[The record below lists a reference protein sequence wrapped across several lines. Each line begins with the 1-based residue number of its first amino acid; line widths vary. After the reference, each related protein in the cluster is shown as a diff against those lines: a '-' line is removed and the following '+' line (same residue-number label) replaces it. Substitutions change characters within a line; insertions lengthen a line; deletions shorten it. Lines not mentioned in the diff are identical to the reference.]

1 MELVGQVEDIIYKN
15 DINSYTIATFE
26 TDEEILTIV
35 GYLPF
40 INSGDSLKIIG
51 KYVTHKDYGEQFK
64 IDTFEKLMPKDL
76 KSLEKYLANSDIK
89 GVGPATAK
97 KIVDRFGDDTISVF
111 KFEPY
116 KLALVKGITKERALE
131 IAEEFNSKWEVWQ
144 IVSFL
149 EKFGI
154 GANNAKKIYDELG
167 TNAIEEIEANPYV
180 LIDIVRGV
188 DFKQID
194 KMAIDLG
201 FAYNNGKRVRS
212 GIKYALILATYN
224 GNSCTKKGELK
235 QFVIEL
241 LNIDEDDF
249 DTEFINLK
257 VKNEVIVEQQEEFE
271 YVYLYDF
278 YKVEEDVA
286 LKLKNLANAKN
297 IKKVKNIKAEILKQE
312 QISNIFLSEK
322 QKEAIEEVNENN
334 VCIITGGPGTGKTTI
349 IKNIIEIYKSHG
361 RKVVLCAPTGRAAK
375 RMSETTG
382 EEAKTLHRLLE
393 IGKFEEDRVA
403 NIDYEVAPIDSD
415 IIVVDEVSMVDMFLM
430 NYLLKA
436 IYQGT
441 KLVLV
446 GDVDQLPSVGPGNV
460 LKDIIN
466 SKQICTVT
474 LNKIFRQAAASK
486 IIVNAH
492 KVNNGI
498 NFIKNKH
505 EELENIEA
513 GNEKI
518 EEKEQDFFY
527 INEWDQDKILYQIKT
542 LCKSRLKNYGDYD
555 FFKNIQVLTP
565 TKKGMLG
572 TRELNK
578 ALQEELNPESDDKKE
593 KSSLTGIIREL
604 DRVMQIKNNYDLYWE
619 RTVGAGPVSALK
631 QEQSEIIAQTNVAL
645 ASVPAKEDG
654 HGIFN
659 GEFGIVEKI
668 DNENKKVKIK
678 FDDDKIAW
686 YDFNELDQIE
696 HSYSITIHKS
706 QRK

>member
-1 MELVGQVEDIIYKN
+1 MELIGQVEDIIYKN

-26 TDEEILTIV
+26 TEDEILTIV

-40 INSGDSLKIIG
+40 INAGDSLKIIG
-51 KYVTHKDYGEQFK
+51 KYVVHKDYGEQFK

-116 KLALVKGITKERALE
+116 KLALVKGITNERALE

-167 TNAIEEIEANPYV
+167 TNAIEEIESNPYV

-241 LNIDEDDF
+241 LNISEDDF

-257 VKNEVIVEQQEEFE
+257 VKNEIVLEEQNEIE
-271 YVYLYDF
+271 YLYLYDF
-278 YKVEEDVA
+278 YKVEEEVA

-349 IKNIIEIYKSHG
+349 IKSIIEIYKLQG
-361 RKVVLCAPTGRAAK
+361 RKIVLCAPTGRAAK

-403 NIDYEVAPIDSD
+403 NVDYEVAPIDSD

-466 SKQICTVT
+466 SKKICTVT
-474 LNKIFRQAAASK
+474 LNKIFRQAAASE

-498 NFIKNKH
+498 NFIKNKD

-513 GNEKI
+513 GTEKV
-518 EEKEQDFFY
+518 EEKDQDFFY

-578 ALQEELNPESDDKKE
+578 ALQEELNPEAVDKKE
-593 KSSLTGIIREL
+593 KSSLTGIIREQ

-619 RTVGAGPVSALK
+619 RNGNL
-631 QEQSEIIAQTNVAL
+631 
-645 ASVPAKEDG
+645 KEDG

-686 YDFNELDQIE
+686 YDFNDLDQIE

>member
-1 MELVGQVEDIIYKN
+1 VILELIGQVEDIIYKN

-26 TDEEILTIV
+26 TDDEILTIV

-89 GVGPATAK
+89 GIGPATAK
-97 KIVDRFGDDTISVF
+97 KIVDMFGDDTISVF

-116 KLALVKGITKERALE
+116 KLALVKGITNERALE

-167 TNAIEEIEANPYV
+167 TNAVQEIEANPYV

-241 LNIDEDDF
+241 LNITEDDF

-257 VKNEVIVEQQEEFE
+257 VKNEIVLEQQDEFE

-286 LKLKNLANAKN
+286 LKLKNLSNAKN

-393 IGKFEEDRVA
+393 IGKFEEDRFA

-498 NFIKNKH
+498 NFIKNKD
-505 EELENIEA
+505 EELQNIEA
-513 GNEKI
+513 GEEKI

-527 INEWDQDKILYQIKT
+527 INEWDQEKILYQIKT

-578 ALQEELNPESDDKKE
+578 ALQEELNPESESKKE
-593 KSSLTGIIREL
+593 KSSLTGIIREQ

-619 RTVGAGPVSALK
+619 RKGN
-631 QEQSEIIAQTNVAL
+631 I
-645 ASVPAKEDG
+645 KEEG

-668 DNENKKVKIK
+668 DNEKKKVKIK

>member
-1 MELVGQVEDIIYKN
+1 M
-15 DINSYTIATFE
+15 
-26 TDEEILTIV
+26 
-35 GYLPF
+35 
-40 INSGDSLKIIG
+40 
-51 KYVTHKDYGEQFK
+51 
-64 IDTFEKLMPKDL
+64 
-76 KSLEKYLANSDIK
+76 
-89 GVGPATAK
+89 
-97 KIVDRFGDDTISVF
+97 
-111 KFEPY
+111 
-116 KLALVKGITKERALE
+116 
-131 IAEEFNSKWEVWQ
+131 
-144 IVSFL
+144 
-149 EKFGI
+149 
-154 GANNAKKIYDELG
+154 
-167 TNAIEEIEANPYV
+167 
-180 LIDIVRGV
+180 
-188 DFKQID
+188 
-194 KMAIDLG
+194 
-201 FAYNNGKRVRS
+201 
-212 GIKYALILATYN
+212 
-224 GNSCTKKGELK
+224 
-235 QFVIEL
+235 
-241 LNIDEDDF
+241 
-249 DTEFINLK
+249 
-257 VKNEVIVEQQEEFE
+257 
-271 YVYLYDF
+271 
-278 YKVEEDVA
+278 
-286 LKLKNLANAKN
+286 
-297 IKKVKNIKAEILKQE
+297 
-312 QISNIFLSEK
+312 
-322 QKEAIEEVNENN
+322 
-334 VCIITGGPGTGKTTI
+334 
-349 IKNIIEIYKSHG
+349 
-361 RKVVLCAPTGRAAK
+361 LCAPTGRAAK

-498 NFIKNKH
+498 NFIKNKD
-505 EELENIEA
+505 EELENIEQ
-513 GNEKI
+513 GEERI

-527 INEWDQDKILYQIKT
+527 INEWDQEKILYQIKT
-542 LCKSRLKNYGDYD
+542 LCTGRLKKYGDYD

-578 ALQEELNPESDDKKE
+578 ALQEELNPEASDKKE
-593 KSSLTGIIREL
+593 KSSLTGIIREQ

-619 RTVGAGPVSALK
+619 KPVGADALK
-631 QEQSEIIAQTNVAL
+631 
-645 ASVPAKEDG
+645 SVQKEDG

-706 QRK
+706 QRKRI

>member
-1 MELVGQVEDIIYKN
+1 MELIGQVEDIIYKN

-26 TDEEILTIV
+26 TEDEILTIV

-40 INSGDSLKIIG
+40 INAGDSLKIIG
-51 KYVTHKDYGEQFK
+51 KYVVHKDYGEQFK

-116 KLALVKGITKERALE
+116 KLALVKGITNERALE

-167 TNAIEEIEANPYV
+167 TNAIEEIESNPYV

-241 LNIDEDDF
+241 LNISEDDF

-257 VKNEVIVEQQEEFE
+257 VKNEIVLEEQNEIE

-278 YKVEEDVA
+278 YKVEEEVA

-349 IKNIIEIYKSHG
+349 IKSIIEIYKLQG
-361 RKVVLCAPTGRAAK
+361 RKIVLCAPTGRAAK

-403 NIDYEVAPIDSD
+403 NVDYEVAPIDSD

-466 SKQICTVT
+466 SKKICTVT
-474 LNKIFRQAAASK
+474 LNKIFRQAAASE

-498 NFIKNKH
+498 NFIKNKD

-513 GNEKI
+513 GTEKV
-518 EEKEQDFFY
+518 EEKDQDFFY

-578 ALQEELNPESDDKKE
+578 ALQEELNPEAVDKKE
-593 KSSLTGIIREL
+593 KSSLTGIIREQ

-619 RTVGAGPVSALK
+619 RNGNL
-631 QEQSEIIAQTNVAL
+631 
-645 ASVPAKEDG
+645 KEDG

-686 YDFNELDQIE
+686 YDFNDLDQIE

>member
-1 MELVGQVEDIIYKN
+1 MELIGQVEDIIYKN

-26 TDEEILTIV
+26 TDDEILTIV

-76 KSLEKYLANSDIK
+76 KCLEKYLANSDIK

-116 KLALVKGITKERALE
+116 KLALVKGITNERALE

-224 GNSCTKKGELK
+224 GNSCTKKGELR

-257 VKNEVIVEQQEEFE
+257 VKNEIILEKQDDLE

-297 IKKVKNIKAEILKQE
+297 IKKFKNIKAEILKQE

-382 EEAKTLHRLLE
+382 EDAKTLHRLLE
-393 IGKFEEDRVA
+393 IGKFEDDSGA

-498 NFIKNKH
+498 NFIKNKD
-505 EELENIEA
+505 EELQNIEA
-513 GNEKI
+513 GHEKI

-527 INEWDQDKILYQIKT
+527 INEWDQDKILYHIKT

-565 TKKGMLG
+565 TKKGLLG

-578 ALQEELNPESDDKKE
+578 VLQEELNPESDYKKE
-593 KSSLTGIIREL
+593 KSSLTGIIREQ

-619 RTVGAGPVSALK
+619 RKGNL
-631 QEQSEIIAQTNVAL
+631 E
-645 ASVPAKEDG
+645 EDG

-706 QRK
+706 QRKRI

>member
-1 MELVGQVEDIIYKN
+1 LSIFYDKLQKEKGEIILELIGQVEDIIYKN
-15 DINSYTIATFE
+15 DINSYTIATFG
-26 TDEEILTIV
+26 TDDEILTIV

-97 KIVDRFGDDTISVF
+97 KIVDMFGDDTISVF

-116 KLALVKGITKERALE
+116 KLAQVKGITNERALE

-201 FAYNNGKRVRS
+201 FAYNNVKRVRS

-241 LNIDEDDF
+241 LNIGEDDF

-257 VKNEVIVEQQEEFE
+257 VKNEIILEQQDEFE

-278 YKVEEDVA
+278 YRVEEDIA

-382 EEAKTLHRLLE
+382 GEAKTLHRLLE

-498 NFIKNKH
+498 NFIKNKDD
-505 EELENIEA
+505 ELENIED
-513 GNEKI
+513 GNDKI

-527 INEWDQDKILYQIKT
+527 INEWDQEKILYQIKT
-542 LCKSRLKNYGDYD
+542 LCAGRLKNYGDYD

-565 TKKGMLG
+565 TKKGLLG

-578 ALQEELNPESDDKKE
+578 ALQEELNPYSDDKKE
-593 KSSLTGIIREL
+593 KSSLTGIIREQ

-619 RTVGAGPVSALK
+619 RRGNL
-631 QEQSEIIAQTNVAL
+631 E
-645 ASVPAKEDG
+645 EDG

-686 YDFNELDQIE
+686 YDFNDLDQIE

-706 QRK
+706 QRKRI

>member
-1 MELVGQVEDIIYKN
+1 LELIGQVEDIIYKN

-26 TDEEILTIV
+26 TEDEILTIV

-131 IAEEFNSKWEVWQ
+131 IAEEFNAKWEVWQ

-167 TNAIEEIEANPYV
+167 TNAIEEIESNPYV

-224 GNSCTKKGELK
+224 GNSCTQKGELR

-241 LNIDEDDF
+241 LSISEDDF

-257 VKNEVIVEQQEEFE
+257 VKNEIVIENQDELE

-286 LKLKNLANAKN
+286 LKLKNLSNAKN

-349 IKNIIEIYKSHG
+349 IKNIIEIYKSYG

-498 NFIKNKH
+498 NFIKNKD
-505 EELENIEA
+505 EELENIEQ
-513 GNEKI
+513 GEERI

-527 INEWDQDKILYQIKT
+527 INEWDQEKILYQIKT
-542 LCKSRLKNYGDYD
+542 LCTGRLKKYGDYD

-578 ALQEELNPESDDKKE
+578 ALQEELNPEASDKKE
-593 KSSLTGIIREL
+593 KSSLTGIIREQ

-619 RTVGAGPVSALK
+619 KPVGADALK
-631 QEQSEIIAQTNVAL
+631 
-645 ASVPAKEDG
+645 SVQKEDG

-706 QRK
+706 QRKRI

>member
-1 MELVGQVEDIIYKN
+1 LSIFCDKLQKEKERLVLELIGQVEDIIYKN

-26 TDEEILTIV
+26 TDDEILTVV

-116 KLALVKGITKERALE
+116 KLALIKGITNERALE

-212 GIKYALILATYN
+212 GIKYALIIATYN

-241 LNIDEDDF
+241 LNINEDDF

-257 VKNEVIVEQQEEFE
+257 VKNEVVVEQQDEFE

-286 LKLKNLANAKN
+286 IKLKNLSNAKN

-393 IGKFEEDRVA
+393 IGKFEEDRFA

-498 NFIKNKH
+498 NFIKNKD
-505 EELENIEA
+505 EELQNIEA
-513 GNEKI
+513 GEEKI

-527 INEWDQDKILYQIKT
+527 INEWDQEKILYQIKT
-542 LCKSRLKNYGDYD
+542 LCTGRLKNYGDYD

-578 ALQEELNPESDDKKE
+578 ALQEELNPESADKKE
-593 KSSLTGIIREL
+593 KSSLTGIIREQ

-619 RTVGAGPVSALK
+619 KPVGAGPVSA
-631 QEQSEIIAQTNVAL
+631 Q
-645 ASVPAKEDG
+645 KEDG

-678 FDDDKIAW
+678 FDDEKIAW

>member
-1 MELVGQVEDIIYKN
+1 MELIGQVEDIIYKN
-15 DINSYTIATFE
+15 EINSYTIATFE

-64 IDTFEKLMPKDL
+64 IETFEKLMPKDL

-116 KLALVKGITKERALE
+116 KLALVKGITNERALE

-154 GANNAKKIYDELG
+154 GANNAKKIYDKLG

-257 VKNEVIVEQQEEFE
+257 VKNEIIVEQQNEFE

-286 LKLKNLANAKN
+286 LKLKNLSNAKN

-312 QISNIFLSEK
+312 QISNIFLSKK

-403 NIDYEVAPIDSD
+403 NVDYEVAPIDSD

-466 SKQICTVT
+466 SKQICTVK

-498 NFIKNKH
+498 NFIKDKD
-505 EELENIEA
+505 EELQNIEE
-513 GNEKI
+513 GDEKI
-518 EEKEQDFFY
+518 EERQQDFFY
-527 INEWDQDKILYQIKT
+527 INEWDQEKILYQIKT
-542 LCKSRLKNYGDYD
+542 LCKSRLKSYGDYD
-555 FFKNIQVLTP
+555 FFNNIQVLTP
-565 TKKGMLG
+565 TKKGMIG

-593 KSSLTGIIREL
+593 KSSLTGIIREQ

-619 RTVGAGPVSALK
+619 KFVGAGPVSS
-631 QEQSEIIAQTNVAL
+631 Q
-645 ASVPAKEDG
+645 KEEG

-678 FDDDKIAW
+678 FDDEKIAW

>member
-1 MELVGQVEDIIYKN
+1 VILELIGQVEDIIYKN

-26 TDEEILTIV
+26 TDDEILTIV

-89 GVGPATAK
+89 GIGPATAK
-97 KIVDRFGDDTISVF
+97 KIVDMFGDDTISVF

-116 KLALVKGITKERALE
+116 KLALVKGITNERALE

-167 TNAIEEIEANPYV
+167 TNAVQEIEANPYV

-241 LNIDEDDF
+241 LNITEDDF

-257 VKNEVIVEQQEEFE
+257 VKNEIVLEQQDEFE

-278 YKVEEDVA
+278 YKVEEDIA
-286 LKLKNLANAKN
+286 IKLKKLSNAKN

-334 VCIITGGPGTGKTTI
+334 ICIITGGPGTGKTTI

-498 NFIKNKH
+498 NFIKNKD
-505 EELENIEA
+505 EELENIEQ
-513 GNEKI
+513 GEERI

-527 INEWDQDKILYQIKT
+527 INEWDQEKILYQIKT
-542 LCKSRLKNYGDYD
+542 LCTGRLKKYGDYD

-578 ALQEELNPESDDKKE
+578 ALQEELNPEASDKKE
-593 KSSLTGIIREL
+593 KSSLTGIIREQ

-619 RTVGAGPVSALK
+619 KPVGADALK
-631 QEQSEIIAQTNVAL
+631 
-645 ASVPAKEDG
+645 SVQKEDG

-706 QRK
+706 QRKRI